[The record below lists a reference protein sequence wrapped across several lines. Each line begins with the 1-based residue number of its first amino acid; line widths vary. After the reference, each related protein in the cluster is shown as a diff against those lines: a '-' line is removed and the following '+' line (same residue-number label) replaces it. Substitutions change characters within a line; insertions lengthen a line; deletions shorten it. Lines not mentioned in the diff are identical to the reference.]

1 MSRKKKNLFEERVKQ
16 GKFTVV
22 FNEILETAYKSDLT
36 QNELK
41 VFLFICRKT
50 WGWGKDS
57 EIIRVRD
64 IVKELG
70 LDKSLASI
78 ALSGLKNKHF
88 VEELSTNR
96 CQIQIDISKHRI
108 KRKIKPQKKDNSV
121 EELSTNRGQFVEES
135 STLVGKSSTTK
146 SEDSRKNAH
155 LQSPKDTLKKKEEK
169 TTTKREK
176 SKDVVS
182 PSLSEEEKSKALNQ
196 ELVDQGI
203 AFINKAFVQERWV
216 PFQNKTKKEII
227 ENLILIR
234 KLDHIYK
241 IEDWLRAWKK
251 YIDTKNKQKKIGY
264 LLEASRSDWQ
274 SPDVKVE
281 VKPPYEEDPEDK
293 MQDLQKEEGE
303 IA

>member
-22 FNEILETAYKSDLT
+22 FNEILEAAYKSDLT

-41 VFLFICRKT
+41 VFLFIWRKT

-96 CQIQIDISKHRI
+96 CQIQMDISKHRI

-146 SEDSRKNAH
+146 SEDSSKNAH
-155 LQSPKDTLKKKEEK
+155 LQSPKDTLKRKKKK
-169 TTTKREK
+169 TTTR
-176 SKDVVS
+176 DVVS
-182 PSLSEEEKSKALNQ
+182 SLSEEEKSKALNQ
-196 ELVDQGI
+196 ELEDFGI
-203 AFINKAFVQERWV
+203 AYINRVFIDDGWESFSQEAKQEIA
-216 PFQNKTKKEII
+216 QNAII
-227 ENLILIR
+227 RLVKR
-234 KLDHIYK
+234 TK
-241 IEDWLRAWKK
+241 IELEDYLKYRKR
-251 YIDTKNKQKKIGY
+251 YIDKKKHARSKIGY
-264 LLEASRSDWQ
+264 FRVM
-274 SPDVKVE
+274 VKEGWVCSKDGQE
-281 VKPPYEEDPEDK
+281 ITPPYLEGLEDRL
-293 MQDLQKEEGE
+293 QDLQKEEGE